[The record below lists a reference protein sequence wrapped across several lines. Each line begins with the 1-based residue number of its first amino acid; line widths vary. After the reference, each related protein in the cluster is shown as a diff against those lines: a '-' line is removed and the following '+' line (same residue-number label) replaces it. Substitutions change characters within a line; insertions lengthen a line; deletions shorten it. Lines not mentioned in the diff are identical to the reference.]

1 MSSLQ
6 YVGEVLSAFADVFQP
21 LEDSVGTGQAFSSF
35 LAEFGWTL
43 DPKSDA
49 NAILTA
55 LGQLPSLV
63 NALQDAADAF
73 NAADSGGQSSDVS
86 GTIAKL
92 TPAIIDLITLINNL
106 ANATPDSTWPSPLNT
121 QEFWQAF
128 PLQMV
133 DFLLYRYLQDHSPK
147 LFACLVL
154 IGVITEKYSIP
165 FSATGVP
172 YTKRNIEWD
181 RLIPVITEPQN
192 ILKNVYGWGGSFDVH
207 RLMDNLLRVALAF
220 QLEAGMRAPSEALL
234 NVYFD
239 PAAPHRNDA
248 YELAAPVHWE
258 MTEVGDAL
266 VLMMLQIG
274 VLPIPPKD
282 NLKAAPV
289 GLAIYP
295 IVSAGLSETIQITD
309 SVSITIKGDFVS
321 DGFIRAE
328 IRPAGVDI
336 AVDPALVG
344 QIDTALT
351 INAQPP
357 TPWIPLGH
365 PSSSRL
371 EIRHA
376 HASLKA
382 KGAPQDLEFIIE
394 AAADDIALIIQ
405 FDEGDGFL
413 RQILGDTPKT
423 ISLSLGITWSS
434 KHGVQLSGQAKLEVT
449 IPVNVTIADVIDFDS
464 ITLGAGVS
472 ASPPGVSL
480 AVSVTGGLEIG
491 PVSATVD
498 RVGVAAILV
507 FAQAGQTPGNLG
519 NVDLTWKFL
528 PPKGLGLSIDAGP
541 VSGGG
546 YISFDEDK
554 GEYAGILQLTLP
566 ILSIT
571 VIGLL
576 DTILPGGKKGFSFL
590 LIVACDFPPI
600 QLGYGFILTGLGG
613 LAGINR
619 SIVVQALQDGVHSGA
634 VNDILFPEDP
644 IAHAPQLISDLET
657 IFPPTQ
663 DEYVF
668 GPMVEL
674 GWGEP
679 DPIITGELGIILI
692 LPNPLVIV
700 LLGKLEV
707 SLPEPDSP
715 VVDLRME
722 IAGSIDFTG
731 KLFEID
737 TTLRDSHVLAFSIEG
752 DTSFRLSY
760 GATPNF
766 AFAMGGMNPHFQPP
780 PKFPILKRLSI
791 SLSTGDNPRLA
802 LDTYLAVTPNT
813 IQVGAKAELNVKYG
827 DFKAAG
833 DLGFDAL
840 FHFSPFSFEIDV
852 EADIAVNGPAGFS
865 ASVHLDAELTGMDP
879 FRCQGTL
886 VIDFIGKHKF
896 PIDIPLGQPVTQA
909 PTPLPDPWTQL
920 KADIGLPGN
929 WSASVPQ
936 TNQRAV
942 VLAMPKAAS
951 GQTFVDPAGSLTL
964 QQKTAPFDRALTKF
978 GAAALT
984 TPVQFSITA
993 VTAGTVSFPLP
1004 NFPLQPSLV
1013 PFAAAQF
1020 EQMSDAEKLSR
1031 PSFEPMNGGVSIGG
1045 DAIAFGATLGRDYG
1059 YTTVVVDEPAPANR
1073 YRMSAAVQIAG
1084 HLNGPGTKAPAAT
1097 RGMGKY
1103 GPPAGQPAAA
1113 TLSRA
1118 QYVIADVST
1127 LQVATQILGMAPGGA
1142 VPTPNP
1148 PEKGAM
1154 MSALSQYYK
1163 KAPAQRGK
1171 YAVMGSWELL

>member
-6 YVGEVLSAFADVFQP
+6 YVGEVLSAFSDVFLP
-21 LEDSVGTGQAFSSF
+21 LEDGLADGQTFSSF
-35 LAEFGWTL
+35 LGDFGWYL
-43 DPKSDA
+43 DPATDA
-49 NAILTA
+49 NAIATA
-55 LGQLPSLV
+55 FGNLPTLISSLK
-63 NALQDAADAF
+63 DAVAEFETANSD
-73 NAADSGGQSSDVS
+73 GSSDVS
-86 GTIAKL
+86 GAIAKL
-92 TPAIIDLITLINNL
+92 IPAIQALVSTINTF
-106 ANATPDSTWPSPLNT
+106 ASQQPDSAWPAPLNT
-121 QEFWQAF
+121 DEFWQIF
-128 PLQMV
+128 PLE
-133 DFLLYRYLQDHSPK
+133 LLDYLIYRYLEGNQPK
-147 LFACLVL
+147 IFASLRL
-154 IGVITEKYSIP
+154 IGVLDSTYHVPVTTGRIAYVSHEVDWTRLGPTIT
-165 FSATGVP
+165 A
-172 YTKRNIEWD
+172 
-181 RLIPVITEPQN
+181 PQD
-192 ILKNVYGWGGSFDVH
+192 ILKDVYGWGGAFDIH
-207 RLMDNLLRVALAF
+207 RLMDNLRALAT
-220 QLEAGMRAPSEALL
+220 ACGTMTVVRDASPALL
-234 NVYFD
+234 DLYYDQTSPNRGDVL
-239 PAAPHRNDA
+239 
-248 YELAAPVHWE
+248 ELAVPLYD
-258 MTEVGDAL
+258 EVSEIGDIL
-266 VLMMLQIG
+266 GSISIELGM
-274 VLPIPPKD
+274 LPITPDGDKS
-282 NLKAAPV
+282 AAAE
-289 GLAIYP
+289 GFALYP
-295 IVSAGLSETIQITD
+295 RASGTVSDSIPITD
-309 SVSITIKGDFVS
+309 SVALTVQGGFVS
-321 DGFIRAE
+321 DAAIRVE
-328 IRPAGVDI
+328 VRPSGVKI
-336 AVDPALVG
+336 FVDPTLSA
-344 QIDTALT
+344 QIDAGLG
-351 INAQPP
+351 IDAKPP

-376 HASLKA
+376 HLALSA
-382 KGAPQDLEFIIE
+382 KGSLPDLEYIIE
-394 AAADDIALIIQ
+394 GAADDIALIIQ

-423 ISLSLGITWSS
+423 LSLSLGLTWSS
-434 KHGVQLSGQAKLEVT
+434 KHGIQLSGQAKLEIT
-449 IPVNVTIADVIDFDS
+449 IPVHVTIADVIDFDS
-464 ITLGAGVS
+464 ITFDAGVS
-472 ASPPGVSL
+472 ASPAGVSL
-480 AVSVTGGLEIG
+480 GVSVTGGLDIG

-498 RVGVAAILV
+498 RVGVAAILA
-507 FAQAGQTPGNLG
+507 FIDAGQTPGNLG
-519 NVDLTWKFL
+519 DVDLTWKFL

-546 YISFDEDK
+546 YISFDQDK

-576 DTILPGGKKGFSFL
+576 DTILPGGNKGYSFL

-600 QLGYGFILTGLGG
+600 QLGYGFVLAGLGG
-613 LAGINR
+613 IAGINR
-619 SIVVQALQDGVHSGA
+619 SIVTQALQDGVHSGA

-657 IFPPTQ
+657 IFPPKQ

-668 GPMVEL
+668 GPMAEL

-679 DPIITGELGIILI
+679 DPLIAAEIGIVLI

-722 IAGSIDFTG
+722 IAGSIDFTA
-731 KLFEID
+731 KQIAVD
-737 TTLRDSHVLAFSIEG
+737 TTLRDSHVLAFNIDG

-760 GATPNF
+760 GASPNF
-766 AFAMGGMNPHFQPP
+766 AFAMGGLNPHFQPP
-780 PKFPILKRLSI
+780 PNFPTLKRLSI

-813 IQVGAKAELNVKYG
+813 IQVGAKAELYVKYG
-827 DFKAAG
+827 DFKASG

-840 FHFSPFSFEIDV
+840 FHFGPFSFEIAV
-852 EADIAVNGPAGFS
+852 EADISVTGPAGFS
-865 ASVHLDAELTGMDP
+865 AGVHLDADLTGMDP
-879 FRCQGTL
+879 FRCQGKL
-886 VIDFIGKHKF
+886 VVDFIGKHTF
-896 PIDIPLGQPVTQA
+896 PIDIPLGQPVTQL
-909 PTPLPDPWTQL
+909 PTPLPDPWSLL

-929 WSASVPQ
+929 WSTSLPQ

-942 VLAMPKAAS
+942 VLAPPKAAS

-964 QQKTAPFDRALTKF
+964 QQKTAPFDRALTRF
-978 GAAALT
+978 GAAVLT
-984 TPVQFSITA
+984 TPLQFSITA
-993 VTAGTVSFPLP
+993 VAAGTVSFPLP

-1045 DAIAFGATLGRDYG
+1045 DAIAFGVTLGRDYG
-1059 YTTVVVDEPAPANR
+1059 YTTVVIDEPPPVNL
-1073 YRMSAAVQIAG
+1073 YKMSAAVQMAG

-1097 RGMGKY
+1097 RGLGKY

-1127 LQVATQILGMAPGGA
+1127 LQVATQILATAPGGA

-1154 MSALSQYYK
+1154 MSALNQYYK

-1171 YAVMGSWELL
+1171 YAVMGSWELA